1 MMSYLVSLEILFEMV
16 VRDYL
21 AWDTIEGKML
31 SNGVDMP
38 SVFERIELCSITKLD
53 IFNMRRE
60 INIACDDWLIIWEH
74 ILPVAGNLSLFI
86 LEPAPIVSADQVIMA
101 KSSHEPMI

>member
-1 MMSYLVSLEILFEMV
+1 MGHNRGGILSKDVDISSTFE
-16 VRDYL
+16 
-21 AWDTIEGKML
+21 
-31 SNGVDMP
+31 P
-38 SVFERIELCSITKLD
+38 IELYLITKLD
-53 IFNMRRE
+53 ILNMRRE

-101 KSSHEPMI
+101 KSSHEPMT